1 MGWRLGRFYGK
12 PVWVKFWVA
21 YIFAYFPP
29 TVGFMGAENDFEL
42 PSPPLRL
49 IIVNHIFL
57 KQFCTH
63 KRKNCIENSRKSL

>member
-1 MGWRLGRFYGK
+1 MGWAVGRFYGK